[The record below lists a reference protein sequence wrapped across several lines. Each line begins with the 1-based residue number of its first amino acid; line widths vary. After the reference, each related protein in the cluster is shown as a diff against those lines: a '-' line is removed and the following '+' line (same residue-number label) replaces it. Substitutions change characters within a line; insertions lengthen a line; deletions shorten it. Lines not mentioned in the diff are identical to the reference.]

1 MLCYEVGL
9 QFILSLYTICSVDQ
23 DFMAEGSKPVLEI
36 KDTSRDKLYMT
47 AIKGDTVESEILMGK
62 RKVAIPLLLLLFL
75 FCFVNFVRCKMNFY
89 ADHDFEVNSV
99 LLLSIGYFKLLYICW
114 FIFLKKS

>member
-1 MLCYEVGL
+1 
-9 QFILSLYTICSVDQ
+9 
-23 DFMAEGSKPVLEI
+23 MAEGSKPVLEI

-47 AIKGDTVESEILMGK
+47 AIKGDRGESEILMGK
-62 RKVAIPLLLLLFL
+62 RKVALLLSLFL

-99 LLLSIGYFKLLYICW
+99 LLLAIGYFKLLYIC
-114 FIFLKKS
+114 